1 MRPRDQIDSVEVGG
15 RGRAKW
21 RKQAT
26 RIEVCRER
34 EREREREQ
42 REKKEEEEEEAPE
55 EKKAREV
62 FFGGEGGCWHRR
74 EARQARKPF
83 QNLHFSVLETPMF
96 VRPFFLLNVSSNDRF
111 FDDDGRQKKSPTP
124 PPPPAA
130 SSQ

>member
-55 EKKAREV
+55 EKKSKRG
-62 FFGGEGGCWHRR
+62 FFWRGGGVLAQKRSKAGK
-74 EARQARKPF
+74 EALP
-83 QNLHFSVLETPMF
+83 E
-96 VRPFFLLNVSSNDRF
+96 
-111 FDDDGRQKKSPTP
+111 SPLFR
-124 PPPPAA
+124 A
-130 SSQ
+130 